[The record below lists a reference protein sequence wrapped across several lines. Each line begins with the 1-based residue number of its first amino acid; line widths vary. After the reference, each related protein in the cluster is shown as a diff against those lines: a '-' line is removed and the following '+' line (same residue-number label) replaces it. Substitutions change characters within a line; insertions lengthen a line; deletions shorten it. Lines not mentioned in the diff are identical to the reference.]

1 MGWDRHPDATYGL
14 GDLAGHFDEE
24 SVPRPEVALAQ
35 RIALTTAGVVS
46 EGSRFL
52 RGKAAFLLA
61 FAGGSKEFPL
71 TQRGFDHAA

>member
-1 MGWDRHPDATYGL
+1 MHASL
-14 GDLAGHFDEE
+14 
-24 SVPRPEVALAQ
+24 
-35 RIALTTAGVVS
+35 LTNDTRTPPQARS

>member
-1 MGWDRHPDATYGL
+1 MVEDPCAAVFVVVGVDAL
-14 GDLAGHFDEE
+14 RNCSD
-24 SVPRPEVALAQ
+24 
-35 RIALTTAGVVS
+35 S